1 MCEFCGTRN
10 EVDVVAEEIPKEEG
24 ALFKIAPATPAK
36 TSMARDSLVVFCMDT
51 SGSMCV
57 TTEVRLALFEDVT
70 VIVLIVGTLLCVILP
85 NVCRFLASLI

>member
-1 MCEFCGTRN
+1 M
-10 EVDVVAEEIPKEEG
+10 DVVAEEIPKEEG
-24 ALFKIAPATPAK
+24 ALFKIAPATPTK

-57 TTEVRLALFEDVT
+57 TTEVGLALCDGVT
-70 VIVLIVGTLLCVILP
+70 VIIHIVGTLLCVILP

>member
-24 ALFKIAPATPAK
+24 ALFKITPATPAK
-36 TSMARDSLVVFCMDT
+36 TSIARDSLVVFCMDT

-85 NVCRFLASLI
+85 NVCRYLASLI

>member
-1 MCEFCGTRN
+1 MCEFCGIRN

-24 ALFKIAPATPAK
+24 ALFKITPATLTK

-57 TTEVRLALFEDVT
+57 TTEVGLALFEEVT
-70 VIVLIVGTLLCVILP
+70 VIVCMVGTLLCVILP